1 MSTHIKTSHSKHTQ
15 FKIKEPPMYNVIMH
29 NDDVTTMDFVV
40 YVLVK
45 IFRKSEQDAE
55 TIMLKIHNEGSA
67 IVGTY
72 SQDIAQ
78 SKANYTMNLAKANNF
93 PLKLTIE
100 EKR

>member
-1 MSTHIKTSHSKHTQ
+1 MSTHIKTSNSKHTQ